1 MKIQSFLILSTS
13 FFALAQEKSTGE
25 SIKELD
31 ALTIESTPLDTTTIE
46 VSQAWSVLD
55 EDKEMIEVLQKIR
68 VGNTVCPQVQQF
80 IQDCANQN
88 IVKSE
93 DKFKWVLIKE

>member
-25 SIKELD
+25 SIEELD
-31 ALTIESTPLDTTTIE
+31 ALTIESTPLGTTTGE

-55 EDKEMIEVLQKIR
+55 EDKLENAKSATIGQTL
-68 VGNTVCPQVQQF
+68 
-80 IQDCANQN
+80 ANQPG
-88 IVKSE
+88 ISQS
-93 DKFKWVLIKE
+93 FFLSLIHI